1 MRSQESSAKA
11 TIATLYPLLALTLKK
26 KPPLRNNQQRNQ
38 KIRLQ
43 LSELLNALKEC
54 YAASYLILLW
64 IYKFEKLGV
73 RAEMLSKTE
82 IKFLKEP
89 EAFNP
94 EYARIL
100 RFRIKRK
107 ISKLKETLSLLLES
121 EFSEE
126 IASIITEN
134 CNVL

>member
-1 MRSQESSAKA
+1 
-11 TIATLYPLLALTLKK
+11 
-26 KPPLRNNQQRNQ
+26 
-38 KIRLQ
+38 
-43 LSELLNALKEC
+43 
-54 YAASYLILLW
+54 
-64 IYKFEKLGV
+64 
-73 RAEMLSKTE
+73 MLSKTE